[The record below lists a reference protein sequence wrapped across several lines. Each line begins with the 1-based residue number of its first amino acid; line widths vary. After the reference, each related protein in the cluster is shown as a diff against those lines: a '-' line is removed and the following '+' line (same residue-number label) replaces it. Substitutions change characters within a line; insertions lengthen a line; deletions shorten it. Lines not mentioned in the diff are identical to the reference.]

1 MEKLSSIL
9 PSNARIRSVD
19 TKDSKPARPGAPS
32 FGRPQGTL
40 SVQDRFS
47 VSREAV
53 DRAAQDLSALR
64 NGKEFARARMVEDI
78 SNKFFET
85 RLKEPAQTTER
96 ATPTEVTL
104 DRFTETDLPEPAQT
118 LSVGLNSESS
128 DDI

>member
-19 TKDSKPARPGAPS
+19 TKDSKPARPGAPL

-40 SVQDRFS
+40 SVKDRFS
-47 VSREAV
+47 VSKEAV

-85 RLKEPAQTTER
+85 RLSEPAQTTEKAIPSEIAPIDFR
-96 ATPTEVTL
+96 EA
-104 DRFTETDLPEPAQT
+104 
-118 LSVGLNSESS
+118 ESS
-128 DDI
+128 ASSVDPLEQQA

>member
-32 FGRPQGTL
+32 FGRPAGDV
-40 SVQDRFS
+40 SVRDRFT
-47 VSREAV
+47 VSKEAV

-64 NGKEFARARMVEDI
+64 DGKEFARAKMVEDI

-85 RLKEPAQTTER
+85 RLQAPAQTTENIL
-96 ATPTEVTL
+96 PSEVYS
-104 DRFTETDLPEPAQT
+104 PESAKA
-118 LSVGLNSESS
+118 VEESS
-128 DDI
+128 TAIGSTAE